1 MKNTNLKLLVLAL
14 VGLFLTN
21 CQRDDAPEVLPQEEP
36 VSTVDPQAVVSLNE
50 AKSLFEA
57 SENQKRTT
65 NSVSRSRQPFVEL
78 ETDWQYFLQTQ
89 TLIGDAYAKIPI
101 TIIGADWD
109 TECSAEMLFLKENG
123 VTEPYLFI
131 TEPDSLTNDNRIVNA
146 DFYLFTPK
154 GEFISAYRMTD
165 GVISHQLV
173 PKVKANYR
181 LVVDTEVTP
190 TGRKKPKKTK
200 GAQAS
205 IKVDGKK
212 EDSGGLDNGNGSGG
226 GGGGGV
232 ASGDGGDAPIQLEPV
247 NVYGTRPVHYS
258 SYPTY
263 NGNDYGN
270 FTKGKDPK
278 PSENGAGSGSGGGS
292 SSSAVGV
299 TIVKGKKKLKTID
312 DEEKEKKE
320 EKKQDKREDTIKD
333 SLTNRCAKALLA
345 QAPNLNN
352 DIAKILRETFGT
364 NNKFNLTIL
373 EDNKLRGS
381 STDAYYHL
389 ISMSKEKGEVEIY
402 FNPDILN
409 SATNEYILVTMYHE
423 AIHAFLSYEKK
434 QLGDKFNEKYPSVYY
449 YRAIGIHNGVA
460 YDRFQFLR
468 DQKGGHFQFE
478 PFIDKLVDAIRSYNH
493 NIPLDT
499 AKAMAKTGIVREM
512 FDWEIRLNQNERE
525 GNNNKKGTKCTP

>member
-14 VGLFLTN
+14 VGLFLTD

-36 VSTVDPQAVVSLNE
+36 VPTVDPQAVVSLNE

-65 NSVSRSRQPFVEL
+65 NSVSRSNYPLIEL
-78 ETDWQYFLQTQ
+78 ETDWQYFEQMKDLEEMP
-89 TLIGDAYAKIPI
+89 YAKVPVRISR
-101 TIIGADWD
+101 
-109 TECSAEMLFLKENG
+109 TELNGEVLFLKKDG
-123 VTEPYLFI
+123 KTKQYLFLTQI
-131 TEPDSLTNDNRIVNA
+131 DSIMTDRRIINA
-146 DFYLFTPK
+146 DFYLLDTK
-154 GEFISAYRMTD
+154 GVFLSAYRMTD
-165 GVISHQLV
+165 GVITHKIV
-173 PKVKANYR
+173 PKRKGSYR
-181 LVVDTEVTP
+181 FIDNNESSTTAQKPICRSCPSIIAPLPPFMDDE
-190 TGRKKPKKTK
+190 GDGDKPK
-200 GAQAS
+200 
-205 IKVDGKK
+205 
-212 EDSGGLDNGNGSGG
+212 GG
-226 GGGGGV
+226 GGGGGNNYFV
-232 ASGDGGDAPIQLEPV
+232 LEPV
-247 NVYGTRPVHYS
+247 TVYGRFPRKSRYNSDFPHY
-258 SYPTY
+258 TY
-263 NGNDYGN
+263 YDYSPYNYGD
-270 FTKGKDPK
+270 FYDDRDREDRRIALQELRERRRSIG
-278 PSENGAGSGSGGGS
+278 GGGS
-292 SSSAVGV
+292 SSNIGAGMA
-299 TIVKGKKKLKTID
+299 K
-312 DEEKEKKE
+312 EEEKKE

-333 SLTNRCAKALLA
+333 SLTNRCAKTLLA

-352 DIAKILRETFGT
+352 DIAKILRETFGS

>member
-1 MKNTNLKLLVLAL
+1 MKNTSLKLLVLAL

-21 CQRDDAPEVLPQEEP
+21 CQRDEVETTPKKEIVTTNATDDLASA
-36 VSTVDPQAVVSLNE
+36 VSINE
-50 AKSLFEA
+50 AKTLFETAETQKQTSNA
-57 SENQKRTT
+57 SARSSKLFIELVPYWENFSQGKTPLE
-65 NSVSRSRQPFVEL
+65 NVYASV
-78 ETDWQYFLQTQ
+78 
-89 TLIGDAYAKIPI
+89 PI
-101 TIIGADWD
+101 TVVGTDVN
-109 TECSAEMLFLKENG
+109 AEVLFLKENG
-123 VTEPYLFI
+123 TTKQYLFVTDI
-131 TEPDSLTNDNRIVNA
+131 DSLASDKQIINA
-146 DFYLFTPK
+146 DYYLFDIK
-154 GEFISAYRMTD
+154 GVFISAFRMTN
-165 GVISHQLV
+165 GLISHHL
-173 PKVKANYR
+173 
-181 LVVDTEVTP
+181 T
-190 TGRKKPKKTK
+190 PKKK
-200 GAQAS
+200 GSYRWVYNLEKMQTSMAW
-205 IKVDGKK
+205 GLGGGFK
-212 EDSGGLDNGNGSGG
+212 ERLTDILMDDIPSGG
-226 GGGGGV
+226 GEK
-232 ASGDGGDAPIQLEPV
+232 PIQLEPV
-247 NVYGTRPVHYS
+247 TVYGHRNTYIPPIYFIPNYTVYP
-258 SYPTY
+258 SYDREDRY
-263 NGNDYGN
+263 RNKELGIGGRGNSNYRGN
-270 FTKGKDPK
+270 SKK
-278 PSENGAGSGSGGGS
+278 GS
-292 SSSAVGV
+292 SDIGADL
-299 TIVKGKKKLKTID
+299 TKVKMDGGDNIINELK
-312 DEEKEKKE
+312 
-320 EKKQDKREDTIKD
+320 
-333 SLTNRCAKALLA
+333 NPCAKALLD

-478 PFIDKLVDAIRSYNH
+478 PFIDRLVDAIRSYNH